1 MCRELQFVPKW
12 QPRRRIVKPKFSI
25 VCASAYSWCRS
36 CTSQGA
42 RSWRRIFR
50 GKQVTT
56 LFSTPEVQPKT
67 KHTLLPILTVLFLI
81 SYGLMTLL
89 IVEQGSTIQSQ
100 RTLIQQL
107 LGDST
112 ELSAMKSKAIQQHQQ
127 ALSPKPQAEAEKRP
141 PVQAPSTQA
150 APSEKAST
158 ARNQGK
164 AHRPTPEKPPVPA
177 SDIADVRRS
186 LMSI

>member
-1 MCRELQFVPKW
+1 M
-12 QPRRRIVKPKFSI
+12 
-25 VCASAYSWCRS
+25 
-36 CTSQGA
+36 
-42 RSWRRIFR
+42 
-50 GKQVTT
+50 
-56 LFSTPEVQPKT
+56 
-67 KHTLLPILTVLFLI
+67 LPILTVLFLI

-112 ELSAMKSKAIQQHQQ
+112 ELSALKAKAIQPQ
-127 ALSPKPQAEAEKRP
+127 APAPKAQAEAQTSS

-150 APSEKAST
+150 VPSEKAST
-158 ARNQGK
+158 ARNHGK
-164 AHRPTPEKPPVPA
+164 VQRPMHEKPPVPA
-177 SDIADVRRS
+177 SDIADARRT

>member
-1 MCRELQFVPKW
+1 M
-12 QPRRRIVKPKFSI
+12 
-25 VCASAYSWCRS
+25 
-36 CTSQGA
+36 
-42 RSWRRIFR
+42 
-50 GKQVTT
+50 
-56 LFSTPEVQPKT
+56 
-67 KHTLLPILTVLFLI
+67 LPILTVLFLI

-112 ELSAMKSKAIQQHQQ
+112 ELSAMKGKAIQQPTQAQQ
-127 ALSPKPQAEAEKRP
+127 PKAQAKNNP
-141 PVQAPSTQA
+141 PVQTPSIQV

-158 ARNQGK
+158 AHNSVK
-164 AHRPTPEKPPVPA
+164 AQRPMPEKPPVPA
-177 SDIADVRRS
+177 SDIADARRT

>member
-1 MCRELQFVPKW
+1 M
-12 QPRRRIVKPKFSI
+12 
-25 VCASAYSWCRS
+25 
-36 CTSQGA
+36 
-42 RSWRRIFR
+42 
-50 GKQVTT
+50 
-56 LFSTPEVQPKT
+56 
-67 KHTLLPILTVLFLI
+67 LPILTVLFLI

-112 ELSAMKSKAIQQHQQ
+112 ELSAMKSKAIHQQ
-127 ALSPKPQAEAEKRP
+127 AQAPKAQADVQNSS

-150 APSEKAST
+150 VPSEKSST
-158 ARNQGK
+158 AHNHGK
-164 AHRPTPEKPPVPA
+164 VQRPMREKPPVPA
-177 SDIADVRRS
+177 SDIADARRT

>member
-1 MCRELQFVPKW
+1 M
-12 QPRRRIVKPKFSI
+12 
-25 VCASAYSWCRS
+25 
-36 CTSQGA
+36 
-42 RSWRRIFR
+42 
-50 GKQVTT
+50 
-56 LFSTPEVQPKT
+56 
-67 KHTLLPILTVLFLI
+67 LPILTVLFLF

-89 IVEQGSTIQSQ
+89 IVEQGATIQSQ

-112 ELSAMKSKAIQQHQQ
+112 ELSAMKGKAIQGR
-127 ALSPKPQAEAEKRP
+127 AKASAAPTNP

-158 ARNQGK
+158 TRHDSGK
-164 AHRPTPEKPPVPA
+164 LRRPRPEKPPLPA
-177 SDIADVRRS
+177 SDIGDARRT

>member
-1 MCRELQFVPKW
+1 
-12 QPRRRIVKPKFSI
+12 
-25 VCASAYSWCRS
+25 
-36 CTSQGA
+36 
-42 RSWRRIFR
+42 
-50 GKQVTT
+50 VTT
-56 LFSTPEVQPKT
+56 IFGTPEVQPKA
-67 KHTLLPILTVLFLI
+67 KHTMLPILTVLFLV

-112 ELSAMKSKAIQQHQQ
+112 ELSALKGKAIQQQQ
-127 ALSPKPQAEAEKRP
+127 AQAPKAQADANSS

-150 APSEKAST
+150 VPSEKTST
-158 ARNQGK
+158 AHNHNK
-164 AHRPTPEKPPVPA
+164 VHRPMHQMPPVPA
-177 SDIADVRRS
+177 SDIGDARRT